1 MTTRSRS
8 LARLLAPAPVLLL
21 AVTAVAPP
29 VAAAPAGTPAKPH
42 VTTAAQVARAAAAV
56 TLNPVADAWVDAS
69 HPTVNAGRTAS
80 LRVDAVPRQVAYLRF
95 EVADVATDPTAVL
108 RLYVETASSTGV
120 DVHPVADNNWDENTI
135 TYGNAPPIGATVVR
149 SGPVGADTWVS
160 VNVSSLVTGNGPVT
174 MALTTT
180 NDTGLRVTSREG
192 VDKPQLMTPAPPN
205 PSPYVVTRTGATT
218 YRAAS
223 DVTGET
229 YTGSLKTVL
238 ESAVVELN
246 RLGGGTVRFEA
257 GTFDF
262 GAEYMKLEGVRKVTF
277 VGAGMYDTLIRN
289 DNSSAGD
296 TEPFN
301 TKGWDGVV
309 VRDLAVSAGGA
320 FRSTSDALDFDD
332 GNNMVVERVRV
343 TASRGR
349 GIVFDGKNQTWTS
362 MGNTVRDC
370 VISGAQSDGVEL
382 LATSGDT
389 VTGCTITN
397 VGGHGIQVNRAS
409 STADQPNKT
418 ADHNLISDNVIDQ
431 AGQDGININSGTGN
445 QIIDNHVTDSSD
457 DTPNRD
463 GIRVTTATG
472 ITCVDTVV
480 SGDVAIDDQTVRT
493 QRYGLYVTEGCNATV
508 VGPGNTFTPN
518 RVSAVRDAGN
528 GTIFR

>member
-8 LARLLAPAPVLLL
+8 LLRLVAPMLVLAGA
-21 AVTAVAPP
+21 AVTPP
-29 VAAAPAGTPAKPH
+29 TAAHGSQPQPH
-42 VTTAAQVARAAAAV
+42 ATTAAAVARATDAV

-69 HPTVNAGRTAS
+69 RPTANAGRATS

-95 EVADVATDPTAVL
+95 DVTGVDSDPTAVL

-120 DVHPVADNNWDENTI
+120 DIQPVTDNTWDENTI
-135 TYGNAPPIGATVVR
+135 TDANAPPVGGPTFR

-160 VNVSSLVTGNGPVT
+160 VNISALVTGNGPVT
-174 MALTTT
+174 LALTTT
-180 NDTGLRVTSREG
+180 NDTGLRVTSRDG
-192 VDKPQLMTPAPPN
+192 VNKPQLITPSPPN
-205 PSPYVVTRTGATT
+205 PSPYVVTRVDAVT

-223 DVTGET
+223 DVTGEA

-246 RLGGGTVRFEA
+246 RLGGGTVRFGA

-262 GAEYMKLEGVRKVTF
+262 GAEYMKLAGIRRVTF
-277 VGAGMYDTLIRN
+277 LGAGMYDTLIRN

-301 TKGWDGVV
+301 TKGWDGVI
-309 VRDLAVSAGGA
+309 VRDLAVSAEGA

-349 GIVFDGKNQTWTS
+349 GIVFDGKNQSWVS
-362 MGNTVRDC
+362 MGNVVRDC

-389 VTGCTITN
+389 VTGCTITD

-418 ADHNLISDNVIDQ
+418 ADHNVISGNVIDQ
-431 AGQDGININSGTGN
+431 AGQDGVNVNGGTDN
-445 QIIDNHVTDSSD
+445 RVVDNHITNSANV
-457 DTPNRD
+457 TPNRD

-472 ITCVDTVV
+472 VTCADTLI
-480 SGDVAIDDQTVRT
+480 SGDVAVDDQTLKT
-493 QRYGLYVTEGCNATV
+493 QRYGLYITEGCDATI
-508 VGPGNTFTPN
+508 VGPGNTFAPN
-518 RVSAVRDAGN
+518 RVSAVRDAGA
-528 GTIFR
+528 GTVFR

>member
-1 MTTRSRS
+1 MTARSRS
-8 LARLLAPAPVLLL
+8 PLRHLAPALVL
-21 AVTAVAPP
+21 AVVAVASPA
-29 VAAAPAGTPAKPH
+29 AAAPARATAKPH
-42 VTTAAQVARAAAAV
+42 ATTAAQVARAAAAV
-56 TLNPVADAWVDAS
+56 TLTPVADAWVDAS

-95 EVADVATDPTAVL
+95 EVTDVDTDPTAVL

-120 DVHPVADNNWDENTI
+120 DVHPVADSAWDESTI
-135 TYGNAPPIGATVVR
+135 TDDNAPPIGATVVR

-174 MALTTT
+174 VALTTT

-192 VDKPQLMTPAPPN
+192 TNKPQLLTPAPPD
-205 PSPYVVTRTGATT
+205 PSPYVVTRTGPTT

-246 RLGGGTVRFEA
+246 RLGGGVVRFDA

-262 GAEYMKLEGVRKVTF
+262 GAEYLKLEGIRRVTF

-289 DNSSAGD
+289 DNSTAGD

-301 TKGWDGVV
+301 TKGWDGVI

-320 FRSTSDALDFDD
+320 ARSTSDALDFDD

-389 VTGCTITN
+389 VTGCTISD

-418 ADHNLISDNVIDQ
+418 ADHNIISDNVIDQ
-431 AGQDGININSGTGN
+431 AGQDGININSGTDN
-445 QIIDNHVTDSSD
+445 RVVDNHVTDSSD
-457 DTPNRD
+457 DTANRD

-480 SGDVAIDDQTVRT
+480 SGNVAVDDQTVRT
-493 QRYGLYVTEGCNATV
+493 QRYGLYVTEGCDATV

>member
-8 LARLLAPAPVLLL
+8 PLRLLAPALVLVLVGL
-21 AVTAVAPP
+21 APP
-29 VAAAPAGTPAKPH
+29 ATAAHAATRADPH
-42 VTTAAQVARAAAAV
+42 ATTAAEVARAAAAV
-56 TLNPVADAWVDAS
+56 TLTPAADAWVDAS

-95 EVADVATDPTAVL
+95 DVTDVDSDPTAVL

-120 DVHPVADNNWDENTI
+120 DVHPVSNHTWDESTI
-135 TYGNAPPIGATVVR
+135 TYDNAPPVGETTVR

-160 VNVSSLVTGNGPVT
+160 MNVSSLVTGNGPVT
-174 MALTTT
+174 VALTTT

-192 VDKPQLMTPAPPN
+192 VNKPQLLTPAPPN
-205 PSPYVVTRTGATT
+205 PSPYVVTRTGSAT

-246 RLGGGTVRFEA
+246 RLGGGTVRFGA

-262 GAEYMKLEGVRKVTF
+262 GAEYMKLEGIRRVTF

-301 TKGWDGVV
+301 TKGWDGVI

-332 GNNMVVERVRV
+332 GNNMLVERVRV

-389 VTGCTITN
+389 VTGCTITD

-418 ADHNLISDNVIDQ
+418 ADHNVISDNVINQ
-431 AGQDGININSGTGN
+431 AGQDGININSGT
-445 QIIDNHVTDSSD
+445 DNRILDNEITNSSD

-508 VGPGNTFTPN
+508 VGPANTFTPN

-528 GTIFR
+528 GTIFQ

>member
-8 LARLLAPAPVLLL
+8 LLRLVTPILVLAGA
-21 AVTAVAPP
+21 AVTPP
-29 VAAAPAGTPAKPH
+29 ATAAHASRPKPH
-42 VTTAAQVARAAAAV
+42 ATTAAAVARATDAV

-69 HPTVNAGRTAS
+69 RPTANAGRTAS
-80 LRVDAVPRQVAYLRF
+80 LRLDAVPVQVAYLRF
-95 EVADVATDPTAVL
+95 DVTGVDSDPTAVL

-120 DVHPVADNNWDENTI
+120 DIHPVSDNTWDESTI
-135 TYGNAPPIGATVVR
+135 TYANAPAIGPTTVR

-160 VNVSSLVTGNGPVT
+160 VSISSLVTGNGPVT
-174 MALTTT
+174 LALTTT

-192 VDKPQLMTPAPPN
+192 VNKPQLITPSPPN
-205 PSPYVVTRTGATT
+205 PSPYVVSRLGAVT
-218 YRAAS
+218 YQAAS

-229 YTGSLKTVL
+229 YTGSLKSVL

-246 RLGGGTVRFEA
+246 RLGGGTVRFGA

-262 GAEYMKLEGVRKVTF
+262 GAEYMKLEGIRKVTF
-277 VGAGMYDTLIRN
+277 VGAGMYETLIRN

-301 TKGWDGVV
+301 TKGWDSVV
-309 VRDLAVSAGGA
+309 VQDLAVSAGGA

-349 GIVFDGKNQTWTS
+349 GIVFDGKNQSWTS

-431 AGQDGININSGTGN
+431 AGQDGINVNGGTDN
-445 QIIDNHVTDSSD
+445 QLVDNHVTNSANVTS
-457 DTPNRD
+457 NRD

-472 ITCVDTVV
+472 VPCEATLI
-480 SGDVAIDDQTVRT
+480 SGDLAIDDQTVKT
-493 QRYGLYVTEGCNATV
+493 QRYGLYITDGCDGTI
-508 VGPGNTFTPN
+508 VGPGTTFTPN
-518 RVSAVRDAGN
+518 RVSAVRDAGT
-528 GTIFR
+528 GTVFR